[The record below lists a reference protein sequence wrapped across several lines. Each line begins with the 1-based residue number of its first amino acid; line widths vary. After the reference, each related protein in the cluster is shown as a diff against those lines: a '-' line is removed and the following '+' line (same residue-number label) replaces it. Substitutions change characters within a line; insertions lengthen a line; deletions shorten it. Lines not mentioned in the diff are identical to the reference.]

1 MMETSIEDIDKIDA
15 DINDEMSH
23 QTLKLSVLSSEILL
37 DSDLSPF
44 AVSLGKQYKRLQ
56 INKKNIYLL
65 FDWTKFNRK
74 SLLLNSMN
82 GSFFGVGKN

>member
-1 MMETSIEDIDKIDA
+1 MMETSIEDINKIDA

-44 AVSLGKQYKRLQ
+44 AVSLGKHF
-56 INKKNIYLL
+56 IDSYLL
-65 FDWTKFNRK
+65 TLAHF
-74 SLLLNSMN
+74 
-82 GSFFGVGKN
+82 SF

>member
-1 MMETSIEDIDKIDA
+1 METSIEDINKIDA

-44 AVSLGKQYKRLQ
+44 AVSLGKHFILTY
-56 INKKNIYLL
+56 INI
-65 FDWTKFNRK
+65 
-74 SLLLNSMN
+74 
-82 GSFFGVGKN
+82 

>member
-1 MMETSIEDIDKIDA
+1 MMETSIEDINKIDA

-44 AVSLGKQYKRLQ
+44 AVSLGKHFILTY
-56 INKKNIYLL
+56 INI
-65 FDWTKFNRK
+65 
-74 SLLLNSMN
+74 
-82 GSFFGVGKN
+82 

>member
-1 MMETSIEDIDKIDA
+1 MMETSIEDINKIDA

-44 AVSLGKQYKRLQ
+44 AVSLGKHFILAY
-56 INKKNIYLL
+56 INI
-65 FDWTKFNRK
+65 
-74 SLLLNSMN
+74 
-82 GSFFGVGKN
+82 